1 MSCIDV
7 FFANKATQG
16 PGYHSIAFKIKR
28 TTTIPIGK
36 ALDELITKTTSPGFH
51 FPQPSNRVVVT
62 CNGYLRE
69 NDLPSDLPKFCSYV
83 IVFPRGYNKELVTN
97 ALLHLTKSSSSG
109 RRVDRKKWLTRM
121 KSSQLL
127 RTRITKRITNNT
139 QPRASLTK
147 KTRIAK
153 LKKGALA
160 TQKKAK
166 SFLMSKVGV

>member
-121 KSSQLL
+121 RPSQLL
-127 RTRITKRITNNT
+127 RISKRITNNA
-139 QPRASLTK
+139 QPRAALVK
-147 KTRIAK
+147 KKSFANMRR
-153 LKKGALA
+153 GALA